1 MNTIRPKSKVKRI
14 AMIALLSIAGVLIV
28 GAISVYFILHSYIN
42 KINLVD
48 ETYLGTKTKE
58 EISAEEEKDSSTPI
72 GDITKDTIE
81 DTTEEFSSEAVEDQ
95 EVNSVVNNITET
107 DKLSDLIPKEEQEL
121 QSDTPVMNQDS
132 ESIKENEDKL
142 QLLEQRIK
150 DNIAD
155 NAKILEDKNVT
166 NILFISKDL
175 TASQED
181 KAYSFVLISML
192 QEVQKTVSTYFSR
205 DIYVKIPEEGYGT
218 LYQAFA
224 IGGAEL
230 LLKSINLNFK
240 VKLDS
245 YIITDSDIVIDLV
258 DEVGGIMLKVKED
271 EIDRINSNISKINH
285 SLGKSKKQDY
295 LKESGKQLLNGKQV
309 LGYSYLQAA
318 TTYDNKDNNSQRMLF
333 QEIFE
338 KIREQNILQMNQL
351 LSKVLPKITTNI
363 KENELLLLVL
373 TAPAYL
379 NYETN
384 VYNIPFIDSYER
396 FAYDNS
402 TILAIDFKKNR
413 KLLSEK
419 IFSIK

>member
-1 MNTIRPKSKVKRI
+1 MNTIRSKSKVKRI
-14 AMIALLSIAGVLIV
+14 AMIALLSIAGVLII
-28 GAISVYFILHSYIN
+28 GAASVYIILHSYIN

-48 ETYLGTKTKE
+48 ETYLGTKTNE
-58 EISAEEEKDSSTPI
+58 EPNGEEKDSSIAI
-72 GDITKDTIE
+72 GDITKDSIE
-81 DTTEEFSSEAVEDQ
+81 DTTDDFSNETMDDKDIII
-95 EVNSVVNNITET
+95 NET
-107 DKLSDLIPKEEQEL
+107 DTVSDLIPKEEQGV
-121 QSDTPVMNQDS
+121 QDDVPVINQDS
-132 ESIKENEDKL
+132 ESIKKNEDKL
-142 QLLEQRIK
+142 QILEQEIK

-155 NAKILEDKNVT
+155 NAKILENENVT
-166 NILFISKDL
+166 NILFVSKDL

-192 QEVQKTVSTYFSR
+192 QEAQKTVSTSFAR
-205 DIYVKIPEEGYGT
+205 DIYVKIPGEGYGS

-224 IGGAEL
+224 IGGADL

-240 VKLDS
+240 VNLDS
-245 YIITDSDIVIDLV
+245 YIITDSDIVIELV
-258 DEVGGIMLKVKED
+258 DELGGIVIDVKEEELD
-271 EIDRINSNISKINH
+271 LVNSNITEINQ
-285 SLGKSKKQDY
+285 SMGKSKKQDY
-295 LKESGKQLLNGKQV
+295 LKESGNQLLNGKQL
-309 LGYSYLQAA
+309 LGYSYMQASA
-318 TTYDNKDNNSQRMLF
+318 TYENKDNNSQKILF
-333 QEIFE
+333 QQVFA

-384 VYNIPFIDSYER
+384 VYNIPMTGSYER
-396 FAYDNS
+396 FDYENS

-413 KLLSEK
+413 KLLSQK

>member
-58 EISAEEEKDSSTPI
+58 EISAEEKDSSTPI

-192 QEVQKTVSTYFSR
+192 QEVQKTVSTSFSR

-224 IGGAEL
+224 IGGADL

>member
-1 MNTIRPKSKVKRI
+1 
-14 AMIALLSIAGVLIV
+14 MIALLSIAGVLIV

-58 EISAEEEKDSSTPI
+58 EISAEEKDSSTPI

-192 QEVQKTVSTYFSR
+192 QEVQKTVSTSFSR

-224 IGGAEL
+224 IGGADL

>member
-1 MNTIRPKSKVKRI
+1 
-14 AMIALLSIAGVLIV
+14 MIALLSIAGVLIV

-192 QEVQKTVSTYFSR
+192 QEVQKTVSTSFSR
-205 DIYVKIPEEGYGT
+205 DIYVKIPEVGYGT

-224 IGGAEL
+224 IGGADL